1 MVKSDGPKL
10 SLSEAVSQAA
20 KSAGV
25 TPITAPDALQV
36 DLDKPELQEAYGE
49 QVPCVERFS
58 YCSKLAQE
66 GNMNN

>member
-49 QVPCVERFS
+49 QVPCVERDFPIVV
-58 YCSKLAQE
+58 
-66 GNMNN
+66 N